1 MNLEINSN
9 LILERHRLKLTRYK
23 ISYLDEFSVEKR
35 ENTGAFHS
43 MKDSG
48 LSFRKFPVMNGKKI
62 FVKEDNIL
70 PGIPILFFFCKFLT
84 MQQFQDFLETFQ
96 GNFRTTSSSFE
107 IWKVGNFGKF
117 GRLVSAL
124 LQLNFRISRMNW

>member
-70 PGIPILFFFCKFLT
+70 PGIPILFFFANFSPC
-84 MQQFQDFLETFQ
+84 
-96 GNFRTTSSSFE
+96 NSFRTFWRLSRE
-107 IWKVGNFGKF
+107 ISVPLLPVSKFGKLEISES
-117 GRLVSAL
+117 LVD
-124 LQLNFRISRMNW
+124 W